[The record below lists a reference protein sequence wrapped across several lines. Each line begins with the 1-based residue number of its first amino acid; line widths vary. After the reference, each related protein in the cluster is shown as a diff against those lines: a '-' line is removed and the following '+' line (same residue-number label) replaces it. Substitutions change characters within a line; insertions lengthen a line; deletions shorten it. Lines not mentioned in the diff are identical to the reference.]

1 MVGDDDFYRS
11 DLSDLHKE
19 VAPEILPKD
28 LGWGHDHKEEQ
39 YYCYYAYMLQKQHI
53 SMTRIMRRV

>member
-39 YYCYYAYMLQKQHI
+39 YYCYYALKATQFNDKNHAP
-53 SMTRIMRRV
+53 RLF